1 MHRIAV
7 RELPDGTV
15 RKLHPFHISMEG
27 LKTIVLFR
35 DDADYDAMV
44 KILCVAAHRKNVI
57 IVIYAVVSNHCH
69 VAVLAVSQRD
79 ADAFGQEVKK
89 MYAMW
94 FNRKYGKKAT
104 LRGVDMKAILLDTDW
119 YVRNALAYIPRNAL
133 DNGCNV
139 SNYRWSGYR
148 AMFRTDNLPE
158 KTLAVAALTKRE
170 RERILHTGDRLD
182 GVKWLI
188 DDKEELVPDSFCDH
202 SYLEQA
208 FEQDPAFFLKTIG
221 GQNAAE
227 MQNKLIDGPRTML
240 PDAEFLILVNET
252 SQRWFQAGISAI
264 SYERKARL
272 IPYLFRTTHT
282 TVPQLARVSGL
293 TRDEV
298 HRIIRKPHFGE
309 GHI

>member
-1 MHRIAV
+1 MRRVAT

-15 RKLHPFHISMEG
+15 RQLHPFHISMEG
-27 LKTIVLFR
+27 LKTLVLCQ

-44 KILCVAAHRKNVI
+44 KILCVAARRKNVI

-94 FNRKYGKKAT
+94 FNRKYGRKAS
-104 LRGVDMKAILLDTDW
+104 LRGVDMKAILLDNDW

-139 SNYRWSGYR
+139 SDYRWSGYR
-148 AMFRTDNLPE
+148 AMFRTENLQG
-158 KTLAVAALTKRE
+158 KVLSVAGLNKRE
-170 RERILHTGDRLD
+170 RERIMHTGDRLD
-182 GVKWLI
+182 GVKWMI
-188 DDKEELVPDSFCDH
+188 DDKEELIPDSFCDH
-202 SYLEQA
+202 LYLEQA
-208 FEQDPAFFLKTIG
+208 FEQDPAYFLKSIG

-240 PDAEFLILVNET
+240 TDGEYLKLVNET
-252 SQRWFQAGISAI
+252 CQRWFQSEITDI
-264 SYERKARL
+264 SYDRSLGKVTFDKADL
-272 IPYLFRTTHT
+272 SHK
-282 TVPQLARVSGL
+282 S
-293 TRDEV
+293 
-298 HRIIRKPHFGE
+298 
-309 GHI
+309 